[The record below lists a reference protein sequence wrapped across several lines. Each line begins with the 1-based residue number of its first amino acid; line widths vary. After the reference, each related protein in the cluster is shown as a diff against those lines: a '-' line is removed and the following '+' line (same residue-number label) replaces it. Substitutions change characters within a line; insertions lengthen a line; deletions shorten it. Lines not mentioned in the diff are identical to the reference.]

1 MGPTAWETYGN
12 GADVISDIP
21 VLHHGRGVGRLCEPR
36 TVVINVSQLDV
47 DPR

>member
-1 MGPTAWETYGN
+1 MGSTVQETYCN
-12 GADVISDIP
+12 GADGISHIP

-36 TVVINVSQLDV
+36 TVVINVPQLDV